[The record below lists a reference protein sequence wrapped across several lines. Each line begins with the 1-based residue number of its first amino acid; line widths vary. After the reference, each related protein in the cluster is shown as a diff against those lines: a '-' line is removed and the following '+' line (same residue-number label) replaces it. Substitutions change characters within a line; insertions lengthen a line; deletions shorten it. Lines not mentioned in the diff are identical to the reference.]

1 MFEDDTPKSSCKLI
15 DFGLSVKFFDV
26 KHFRSRK
33 MTTFCG
39 TSYYMAPEVIRGEEY
54 TYLCDLW
61 SAGVIFYIMLSGA
74 PPFFE
79 EDDEK
84 VY

>member
-1 MFEDDTPKSSCKLI
+1 MFEDDSPKSACKLI
-15 DFGLSVKFFDV
+15 DFGLSVKFYNAKTFQS
-26 KHFRSRK
+26 KK

-61 SAGVIFYIMLSGA
+61 SAGVIFYIMISGT
-74 PPFFE
+74 PPFFSDNE
-79 EDDEK
+79 E
-84 VY
+84 